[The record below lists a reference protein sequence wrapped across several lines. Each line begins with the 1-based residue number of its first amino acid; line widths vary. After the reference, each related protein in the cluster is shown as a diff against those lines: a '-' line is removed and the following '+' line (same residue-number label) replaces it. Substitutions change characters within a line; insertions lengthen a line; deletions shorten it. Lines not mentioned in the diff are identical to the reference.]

1 MENDEFE
8 QGLNINEREINASNY
23 FKLDYI
29 NQKKIHLRI
38 IENGKIQCL
47 KNMVKMLNYLNEH

>member
-8 QGLNINEREINASNY
+8 QGLNINEREVNTSNY

-29 NQKKIHLRI
+29 NQKKFISGL
-38 IENGKIQCL
+38 
-47 KNMVKMLNYLNEH
+47 